1 MPLLFCKV
9 PCQNLQQVVAA
20 WSLLQPRAFAVED
33 GFAVARGTREAS
45 VLLDLDGCVAKVI
58 FVLAP
63 LQHIQPDLGTVHRWA
78 DVLGLLDSPRRVS
91 VSALHRGIGI
101 GAVVTLLRM
110 VSAMLSL
117 YLAAQYFLRYGPPV
131 ELPDA
136 LGQLLVFDIN
146 STQSQ
151 IEDED
156 FTDSI
161 PWWPWLHGIIY
172 SIPYFVLAA
181 LLSYDTCRCRNA
193 STRKKPTQEVYDR
206 YFGLRGT
213 HYTWKVAILQCFTV
227 CLQTLGKLLG
237 ALVRSNAVACISVF
251 FSPKTFE
258 NPKFYNFSFLELYNI
273 YFLHVIYFQPAEAEV
288 VEQHH
293 LRGYELAVQ
302 KARRAENRLLVLSSA
317 PRNQC
322 LVPERLDIASRL
334 AIGQIGCCV
343 DGCSLGFGLH
353 FDLHSHCAGLTSS
366 SFLSKHSVWKLW

>member
-1 MPLLFCKV
+1 MGWNHQLDENNPFLVDHCWEHAEKLIVNPHFLWLTRSITPQSRCCPDDARFCLGIVPTLEGTSTLPLLFCKV

-101 GAVVTLLRM
+101 GAVVTMLRM

-131 ELPDA
+131 ELPAA

-156 FTDSI
+156 FTDFM

-206 YFGLRGT
+206 YFGLRGS

-227 CLQTLGKLLG
+227 CLQTLGKMLG
-237 ALVRSNAVACISVF
+237 ARIS
-251 FSPKTFE
+251 S
-258 NPKFYNFSFLELYNI
+258 
-273 YFLHVIYFQPAEAEV
+273 
-288 VEQHH
+288 
-293 LRGYELAVQ
+293 
-302 KARRAENRLLVLSSA
+302 
-317 PRNQC
+317 
-322 LVPERLDIASRL
+322 
-334 AIGQIGCCV
+334 
-343 DGCSLGFGLH
+343 
-353 FDLHSHCAGLTSS
+353 
-366 SFLSKHSVWKLW
+366 

>member
-1 MPLLFCKV
+1 MLSGMMPVFALELFSTLEGTSTLPLLFCKV

-63 LQHIQPDLGTVHRWA
+63 LQHIQQPDLGTVHRWA

-131 ELPDA
+131 ELPAA
-136 LGQLLVFDIN
+136 LGQLLVFGIQLALKVK
-146 STQSQ
+146 SKMK
-151 IEDED
+151 D
-156 FTDSI
+156 FTDFV

-181 LLSYDTCRCRNA
+181 LF
-193 STRKKPTQEVYDR
+193 VIR
-206 YFGLRGT
+206 YLPLPKR
-213 HYTWKVAILQCFTV
+213 
-227 CLQTLGKLLG
+227 
-237 ALVRSNAVACISVF
+237 AC
-251 FSPKTFE
+251 
-258 NPKFYNFSFLELYNI
+258 
-273 YFLHVIYFQPAEAEV
+273 
-288 VEQHH
+288 
-293 LRGYELAVQ
+293 
-302 KARRAENRLLVLSSA
+302 
-317 PRNQC
+317 
-322 LVPERLDIASRL
+322 PE
-334 AIGQIGCCV
+334 
-343 DGCSLGFGLH
+343 
-353 FDLHSHCAGLTSS
+353 
-366 SFLSKHSVWKLW
+366 